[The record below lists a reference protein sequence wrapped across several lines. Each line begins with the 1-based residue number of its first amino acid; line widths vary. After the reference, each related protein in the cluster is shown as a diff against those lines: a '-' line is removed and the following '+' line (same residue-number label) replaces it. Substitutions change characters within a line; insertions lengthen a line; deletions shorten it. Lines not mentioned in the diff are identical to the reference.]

1 MTVPFMKYVISSFG
15 KENKKFK
22 WVDLD
27 VYWVTFELFQKLSN
41 KSFQRSIC
49 KKKYFPNIFCLF
61 SWRKFCFAE
70 WYLGPWDQSLLI
82 MQRITNVNLMWIS
95 RIKTKKIFAKQV
107 LECSI
112 RFIIFLQLWALR
124 GNIINLVKT
133 LQSSIIRVNLEVLMI
148 LGTDDYQ
155 ICCRRISPCVGGG
168 NFHP

>member
-1 MTVPFMKYVISSFG
+1 MLFLPSVRKTRNSNESTS
-15 KENKKFK
+15 
-22 WVDLD
+22 
-27 VYWVTFELFQKLSN
+27 TFIGWLSN
-41 KSFQRSIC
+41 FFKNYRTRVSSVQFAKKSTFLTFFVYS
-49 KKKYFPNIFCLF
+49 YDV
-61 SWRKFCFAE
+61 SFASE

-124 GNIINLVKT
+124 GKIINLVKA